1 MMQSEP
7 CTTAVKA
14 PVAIGLQL
22 VGLTSQGRYLGGER
36 LHPIKGCNTQPQL
49 HLLLPPYS
57 GILEF
62 VVLDSGLTS

>member
-1 MMQSEP
+1 MMRSEP

-14 PVAIGLQL
+14 SVAIGLQL
-22 VGLTSQGRYLGGER
+22 VGLTSQGRYER

-62 VVLDSGLTS
+62 VVLDCGLTS